1 MQPYKQ
7 LMKKF
12 HFVFLIAVLLT
23 QYAYAQQNKPNKT
36 EEALKAGIQKA
47 YPACVRMWS
56 YDTSANKRTGGQF
69 SGVVVDKVHHI
80 LTAAHV
86 TWPGLTY
93 KVMFPDGREAIAV
106 ALGKIELA
114 ADKTRPDVAMMQII
128 TKGDWPY
135 ADMGSSTAL
144 IASEPLISIA
154 YPETLNQ
161 DKPTIRFGHV
171 TEARN
176 SRGFIKSTCM
186 MEPGD
191 SGGPLFDLSGKVI
204 GLHSAIEVP
213 EDANY
218 DVPVDLYKKYWK
230 SLMLPTVYHA
240 LPDSVLVSVTPV
252 NKNLFK
258 ELATAHSS
266 KLSGTCVAIRSSFNG
281 VSQQALG
288 ALFSVDGL
296 HLKKIKSHTIIVSK
310 SSIVAD
316 APVVMIGKK
325 MVGATVISRDKE
337 NDLVLLALAAD
348 IKGGISYQAIRKD
361 TSSDLAPGTFL
372 RSPQPDTADIT
383 GVLGSKLFLL
393 PKVVNAG
400 YLGVFV
406 GDNNAA
412 ASALWIK
419 PLSPAA
425 QNGLLAKDEV
435 TEINGLAIPTA
446 GDFKVEMQN
455 HWPGDTLTL
464 KVKRAGA
471 LFTKTLAL
479 GTVPAIHFDHPA
491 ELFTGG
497 KSGRRDGFKEVFAH
511 DSRLTPQRCG
521 GPVFDNYGR
530 FYGVNIG
537 RYSRAVSIAVPS
549 KTVCKFIADK
559 LEIAF

>member
-1 MQPYKQ
+1 
-7 LMKKF
+7 MKKF
-12 HFVFLIAVLLT
+12 YFIFLAAVLLT
-23 QYAYAQQNKPNKT
+23 QYACAQQNKPNKA
-36 EEALKAGIQKA
+36 EEALKAGIKKA

-56 YDTSANKRTGGQF
+56 YDTTANKRTGGQF
-69 SGVVVDKVHHI
+69 SGVVVDKEHHI

-114 ADKTRPDVAMMQII
+114 ADKTRPDVAIMQVI

-135 ADMGSSTAL
+135 ADMGSSAAL
-144 IASEPLISIA
+144 VVAEPLISIA

-161 DKPTIRFGHV
+161 DKPTVRFGHV
-171 TEARN
+171 TEVKN

-191 SGGPLFDLSGKVI
+191 SGGPLFDLSGNVI

-240 LPDSVLVSVTPV
+240 LPDSVIISVPRV
-252 NKNLFK
+252 NKSVFK
-258 ELATAHSS
+258 EPAAARLS
-266 KLSGTCVAIRSSFNG
+266 KLNGTCVTIRSSSNG

-288 ALFSVDGL
+288 ALFFVDGL
-296 HLKKIKSHTIIVSK
+296 HLKTSKNHTIIVSK

-316 APVVMIGKK
+316 APVVMVGKK
-325 MVGATVISRDKE
+325 MVAATIISRDKE
-337 NDLVLLALAAD
+337 NDLVLLVPASD
-348 IKGGISYQAIRKD
+348 IRGGINYQAICKD
-361 TSSDLAPGTFL
+361 TLLDLAPGTFL

-400 YLGVFV
+400 YLGIFV
-406 GDNNAA
+406 GDNNAST
-412 ASALWIK
+412 SALWVK
-419 PLSPAA
+419 PNSPAA
-425 QNGLLAKDEV
+425 KNGIVAKDAV
-435 TEINGLAIPTA
+435 TEINGLPVHTA
-446 GDFKVEMQN
+446 SEFKARMQA
-455 HWPGDTLTL
+455 HWPGDTLIL
-464 KVKRAGA
+464 KIKRAEV
-471 LFTKTLAL
+471 FMTKATVL
-479 GTVPAIHFDHPA
+479 GTVPAVHFDHPA
-491 ELFTGG
+491 ELFAGG
-497 KSGRRDGFKEVFAH
+497 KSDRRDGFKEVFAH

-521 GPVFDNYGR
+521 GPAFDCEGH
-530 FYGVNIG
+530 FYGINIA
-537 RYSRAVSIAVPS
+537 RYSRAVSITIPS
-549 KTVCKFIADK
+549 KKVLKFIADSFQK
-559 LEIAF
+559 E

>member
-1 MQPYKQ
+1 
-7 LMKKF
+7 MKKF
-12 HFVFLIAVLLT
+12 HFVFLVAVLLI
-23 QYAYAQQNKPNKT
+23 QYAYAQQNKTNKT
-36 EEALKAGIQKA
+36 EEVLKAGIQKA

-69 SGVVVDKVHHI
+69 SGVVVDKEHHI

-114 ADKTRPDVAMMQII
+114 ADKTLPDVAIMQII

-135 ADMGSSTAL
+135 ADMGSSARL
-144 IASEPLISIA
+144 ILSEPLISIA
-154 YPETLNQ
+154 YPESLNQ
-161 DKPTIRFGHV
+161 DKPTVRFGHV
-171 TEARN
+171 TEVKN

-191 SGGPLFDLSGKVI
+191 SGGPLFNLSGNVV

-230 SLMLPTVYHA
+230 SLMRPAVYHT
-240 LPDSVLVSVTPV
+240 LPDSVPVSVPPV
-252 NKNLFK
+252 SKRMFN
-258 ELATAHSS
+258 ELSTAHLS
-266 KLSGTCVAIRSSFNG
+266 KHIGTCVAIRSNFNG

-296 HLKKIKSHTIIVSK
+296 HFKTIKSHTIIVSK

-316 APVVMIGKK
+316 APIVMIGKK
-325 MVGATVISRDKE
+325 IVEATVISRDKE
-337 NDLVLLALAAD
+337 NDLVLLVPASD
-348 IKGGISYQAIRKD
+348 IKGGITYQEICKD
-361 TSSDLAPGTFL
+361 TTFNLIPGTFL
-372 RSPQPDTADIT
+372 RSPQPDTSDVT

-425 QNGLLAKDEV
+425 KNGLLAKDEV
-435 TEINGLAIPTA
+435 NYINGLAIRTA
-446 GDFKVEMQN
+446 GDFKAEMQN

-464 KVKRAGA
+464 KVKRGGA
-471 LFTKTLAL
+471 LITKTLVL
-479 GTVPAIHFDHPA
+479 GTVPAVHFDHPA

-497 KSGRRDGFKEVFAH
+497 KSGRRDGFKDVFAH
-511 DSRLTPQRCG
+511 DSMLTPQRCG

-537 RYSRAVSIAVPS
+537 RYSRAVSITVPS
-549 KTVCKFIADK
+549 KIVCKFIADT
-559 LEIAF
+559 L

>member
-1 MQPYKQ
+1 
-7 LMKKF
+7 MKKF
-12 HFVFLIAVLLT
+12 HFAFLILGLLT
-23 QYAYAQQNKPNKT
+23 QYCYAQQPKSNQT
-36 EEALKAGIQKA
+36 EQALKAAIQKA

-69 SGVVVDKVHHI
+69 SGVVVDKDHHI

-144 IASEPLISIA
+144 IVSEPLISIA
-154 YPETLNQ
+154 YPESLNQ
-161 DKPTIRFGHV
+161 DKPTVRFGHV
-171 TEARN
+171 TEVKN

-191 SGGPLFDLSGKVI
+191 SGGPLFDLSGNVI

-218 DVPVDLYKKYWK
+218 DVPVDLYKRYWN
-230 SLMLPTVYHA
+230 SLTKPTVYHSM
-240 LPDSVLVSVTPV
+240 PDSVAIAVPASTGKTILENLPAFKASKLEGFSVTI
-252 NKNLFK
+252 
-258 ELATAHSS
+258 
-266 KLSGTCVAIRSSFNG
+266 TCNYNG
-281 VSQQALG
+281 VKQQILG
-288 ALFSVDGL
+288 TLFSVDGL
-296 HLKKIKSHTIIVSK
+296 QAKKIKGHTIIVSK
-310 SSIVAD
+310 SSMIGD

-325 MVGATVISRDKE
+325 MVKATVVSRDKE
-337 NDLVLLALAAD
+337 NDLVLLVPASD
-348 IKGGISYQAIRKD
+348 IKGGISFKAIRKD
-361 TSSDLAPGTFL
+361 TVLDLMPGAFF

-383 GVLGSKLFLL
+383 GVLGSRLFLL

-400 YLGVFV
+400 YLGIFV
-406 GDNNAA
+406 GDNNAK
-412 ASALWIK
+412 ASALWVK
-419 PLSPAA
+419 PNSPAA
-425 QNGLLAKDEV
+425 KNEIVAKDEV
-435 TEINGLAIPTA
+435 TEINGLTIHTA
-446 GDFKVEMQN
+446 GEFKAELQH

-464 KVKRAGA
+464 KIKRAEA
-471 LFTKTLAL
+471 FMTKTIVLAI
-479 GTVPAIHFDHPA
+479 VPAVHFDHPA
-491 ELFTGG
+491 ELFAGG

-521 GPVFDNYGR
+521 GPVFDNEGH
-530 FYGVNIG
+530 FYGINIG
-537 RYSRAVSIAVPS
+537 RYSRAVSIAVS
-549 KTVCKFIADK
+549 AKVVCKFIANAA
-559 LEIAF
+559 EIE